1 VPVPFVRDLVYGLYE
16 RNLERQVES
25 GGPIPQHIAL
35 ILDGNRRFSR
45 ENGDGDLSKGY
56 RRGADKMDEVLVWA
70 EELGIPTITAW
81 ILSTDNLHRAEA
93 DLMPLLE
100 VIEQKIAELADM
112 QATMKRPRRI
122 RGLGSLDLLP
132 ASTREAIAVAEERT
146 AAYGPWALN
155 FAVGYGGREEI
166 TDAVKL
172 LLQDRAKT
180 GDSLETVAASIKPE
194 EISRYLYT
202 AEHPDPDLIIRT
214 SGEQRLS
221 NFLLWQAAYSELV
234 FVPTHWPD
242 FDRQVLEQALAE
254 YRRRER
260 RFGGLVARTGS

>member
-1 VPVPFVRDLVYGLYE
+1 MPVPFVRDLVYGLYE
-16 RNLERQVES
+16 RNLERQVDS

-45 ENGDGDLSKGY
+45 QNGDGDLSKGY

-81 ILSTDNLHRAEA
+81 ILSTDNLHRAES

-112 QATMKRPRRI
+112 QAAMKRPRRI

-180 GDSLETVAASIKPE
+180 GDSLEAVAASIKPE

-202 AEHPDPDLIIRT
+202 ADHPDPDLIIRT
-214 SGEQRLS
+214 SGEVRLGG
-221 NFLLWQAAYSELV
+221 FLLWQSVYSEFYFCDV
-234 FVPTHWPD
+234 YWPAFRRID
-242 FDRQVLEQALAE
+242 FLRAVRSYQGRKA
-254 YRRRER
+254 RRGR
-260 RFGGLVARTGS
+260 